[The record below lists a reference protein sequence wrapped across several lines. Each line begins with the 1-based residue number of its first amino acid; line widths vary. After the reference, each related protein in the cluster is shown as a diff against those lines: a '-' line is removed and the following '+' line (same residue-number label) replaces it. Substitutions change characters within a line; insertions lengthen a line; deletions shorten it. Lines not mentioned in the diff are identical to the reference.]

1 MDTGFQIAMQTYNVG
16 AVPNEA
22 MRIFYDDRRLE
33 EVRAWLDA
41 GGDPNAMEE
50 SRGVGVQLTI
60 LSRAAN
66 CGATAVVRL
75 LLERGADPNKL
86 NGVGKDWGNALNWA
100 ARSRYARPELI
111 EALVAHGVDVNATD
125 RMCRNTSLH
134 QATTD
139 IIRLPNVNVLVALL
153 RAGTDPAARD
163 ICGHTAECNAIGLI
177 NPSYSSSLQACIGDI
192 DPLELPQSPE
202 EYYHAKAVR
211 DLLRDVRLAGG
222 TWRAYLDATRHSLTS
237 LRTLCER
244 KRALVR
250 AGRTRRA
257 TPAVYALLFSSAV
270 PQELF
275 RKVLSYV
282 FFGPS
287 STVRFYRSRPVGHE
301 RDTEYW
307 RTYLTLEGLPV
318 PDDLNDVP
326 FGDPKELPGWVED
339 ESTSDY

>member
-1 MDTGFQIAMQTYNVG
+1 MDT
-16 AVPNEA
+16 
-22 MRIFYDDRRLE
+22 
-33 EVRAWLDA
+33 
-41 GGDPNAMEE
+41 
-50 SRGVGVQLTI
+50 
-60 LSRAAN
+60 
-66 CGATAVVRL
+66 
-75 LLERGADPNKL
+75 
-86 NGVGKDWGNALNWA
+86 
-100 ARSRYARPELI
+100 
-111 EALVAHGVDVNATD
+111 
-125 RMCRNTSLH
+125 
-134 QATTD
+134 
-139 IIRLPNVNVLVALL
+139 
-153 RAGTDPAARD
+153 
-163 ICGHTAECNAIGLI
+163 
-177 NPSYSSSLQACIGDI
+177 
-192 DPLELPQSPE
+192 
-202 EYYHAKAVR
+202 
-211 DLLRDVRLAGG
+211 
-222 TWRAYLDATRHSLTS
+222 TRHPLAV
-237 LRTLCER
+237 LKALCER